1 MSNYGSGCGGCCGGM
16 DCAPNNI
23 GCWMEN
29 PRTSHNVLIEA
40 RNQYGLPSDVV
51 VLVRLDMPAANSYQ
65 QRYH

>member
-1 MSNYGSGCGGCCGGM
+1 
-16 DCAPNNI
+16 
-23 GCWMEN
+23 MEN